1 MPVEVLVPEVV
12 TDAPEFDE
20 VGVFVPL
27 VALLTVMNADP
38 S

>member
-12 TDAPEFDE
+12 TVAPEFDE
-20 VGVFVPL
+20 VGVVVPL